1 MALWCVFLRDNFEHR
16 VLTGENTAGSAR
28 ILSIR
33 IPAELLPALSGVH
46 TEQRFAGIHIEANI
60 DTKESALTQH
70 PALDETVPG
79 RPDVESDKRRLI
91 DVVTNGGIAI
101 IPSNLG
107 YAFVAG
113 TPEATRRIIEVKR
126 RGPHKR
132 QGMVMSLATEREVH
146 DVDQRKRD
154 IIDCI
159 TIDYN
164 LPLGVIA
171 QYRPDHPLI
180 EKLDPYLLKVGTAR
194 GSVGTAV
201 NDGAPFNVALE
212 EYSREH
218 WMPFFGSSAN
228 LTGQGCKHRVE
239 DIEPEILAATDLV
252 LDYGLCRYHSYRNT
266 STQINFDTMEVMRV
280 GACYELISDILKRHF
295 NWELPTDLSG
305 KVSEHGHFNEFALA
319 NVEE

>member
-1 MALWCVFLRDNFEHR
+1 MAAPL
-16 VLTGENTAGSAR
+16 SAL
-28 ILSIR
+28 I
-33 IPAELLPALSGVH
+33 GVR
-46 TEQRFAGIHIEANI
+46 TEQRFLVIYIEANI
-60 DTKESALTQH
+60 DTEESTLTQH
-70 PALDETVPG
+70 PALDESVRG
-79 RPDVESDKRRLI
+79 RPDIEADKRRLI

-113 TPEATRRIIEVKR
+113 TAEATRRIIEVKQ

-146 DVDQRKRD
+146 DVSQRKRD

-180 EKLDPYLLKVGTAR
+180 KKLDPYLLKVGTAR
-194 GSVGTAV
+194 GSIGTAV

-218 WMPFFGSSAN
+218 WAPFFGSSAN
-228 LTGQGCKHRVE
+228 LTGRGCKHRVE
-239 DIEPEILAATDLV
+239 DIEPEVIAAADLV
-252 LDYGLCRYHSYRNT
+252 LDYGLCRYHAYRNT

-280 GACYELISDILKRHF
+280 GACYELIADILKRRF
-295 NWELPTDLSG
+295 NWELPLDLSG
-305 KVSEHGHFNEFALA
+305 KISEHGHFNEFALA
-319 NVEE
+319 SAEE